1 MAIPCV
7 WRNSTAACHTQATQR
22 TMAIVQAANA
32 HMFIY
37 FSSTVHPRHGTG
49 AQPKRRSQAE
59 AALLVRIDRRREKL
73 DGGRDAADDHL
84 RRPHLPH
91 RQ

>member
-1 MAIPCV
+1 
-7 WRNSTAACHTQATQR
+7 
-22 TMAIVQAANA
+22 MAIVQAANA

-59 AALLVRIDRRREKL
+59 AALLVRTTTS
-73 DGGRDAADDHL
+73 ADHTFL
-84 RRPHLPH
+84 IVISFSAPWH
-91 RQ
+91 RQAREAFERSEAGPRS